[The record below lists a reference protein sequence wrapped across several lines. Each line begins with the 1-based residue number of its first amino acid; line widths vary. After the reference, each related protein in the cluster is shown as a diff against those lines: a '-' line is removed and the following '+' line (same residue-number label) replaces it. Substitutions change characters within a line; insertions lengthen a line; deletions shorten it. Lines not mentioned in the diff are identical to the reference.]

1 MALSD
6 LRSSYFLLILY
17 HSAHCI
23 NTVLV
28 NCGYFALNSS
38 LDLVEGYIIVIIEV
52 IGKSN
57 FIVISGSLKV
67 WLLGRS
73 AHII

>member
-28 NCGYFALNSS
+28 NCGYFALNSK
-38 LDLVEGYIIVIIEV
+38 LDLVKGSKL

>member
-38 LDLVEGYIIVIIEV
+38 LDLVEGYSHYR
-52 IGKSN
+52 SN
-57 FIVISGSLKV
+57 
-67 WLLGRS
+67 R
-73 AHII
+73 